1 MRETAVPRTPL
12 RRCQRFQE
20 SLSDCCP
27 LRGGGLEKK
36 DPPLRERLLDV
47 GLVGADRE
55 FAAGWGGGTRGA
67 GGAGGE
73 EGNAEDGR
81 GDAAMVVSDNMMT
94 ADQMEAHADIA
105 MEAGEPRGSWD
116 LEALDL
122 LDVAEALDLLDVA
135 VNERV
140 DEFGEDSPECIEGYF
155 MYAKSLMLLQNQRD
169 IDAGSKRP
177 LTQPSAGADTAPA
190 EENGGD
196 VTGDGEED
204 DPCSVARKM
213 LERLADVLELLG
225 RLSLSGTTG
234 EDSGGHAGAQRC
246 FEECLVIR
254 EELAKK
260 GWEKGAEALR
270 EARSNLQECRAWL

>member
-105 MEAGEPRGSWD
+105 MEAGEYEASSPTSPRN
-116 LEALDL
+116 LALS
-122 LDVAEALDLLDVA
+122 
-135 VNERV
+135 RT
-140 DEFGEDSPECIEGYF
+140 I
-155 MYAKSLMLLQNQRD
+155 
-169 IDAGSKRP
+169 
-177 LTQPSAGADTAPA
+177 
-190 EENGGD
+190 
-196 VTGDGEED
+196 
-204 DPCSVARKM
+204 
-213 LERLADVLELLG
+213 
-225 RLSLSGTTG
+225 
-234 EDSGGHAGAQRC
+234 
-246 FEECLVIR
+246 
-254 EELAKK
+254 
-260 GWEKGAEALR
+260 
-270 EARSNLQECRAWL
+270 